1 MITRRQFL
9 KVLIATCATAA
20 AGSTG
25 RASERSAYQVYLPL
39 VQAPAAAPPEPTEPP
54 LPPTPVPPPD
64 DDLPPILDDAPIVGR
79 ATGTAEMAI
88 AWLTPRADPGYT
100 PFDIGVIVQA
110 YRSIGDAAGIDWFLA
125 LAQMAH
131 ETGHLTSFW
140 SLRPQRNPAGIGV
153 TGEWRSDPPPDPS
166 GWAYNTQRQRWERGI
181 SFPTWVDHA
190 IPAHL
195 GRLLAYA
202 LTDAQANE
210 TQRALIATAL
220 AVRPLPSHL
229 RGIAPTIPGLNGR
242 WASPGT
248 TYGQSII
255 ALARRM
261 RYGPASIEGNTGYGS
276 SHKG

>member
-1 MITRRQFL
+1 MMTRRQFL
-9 KVLIATCATAA
+9 KALITTCATAA
-20 AGSTG
+20 VGTTSHAG
-25 RASERSAYQVYLPL
+25 ERSVYEVYLPL
-39 VQAPAAAPPEPTEPP
+39 VQVPAAAPPEPTEPP

-100 PFDIGVIVQA
+100 PFDIGVIVHA
-110 YRSIGDAAGIDWFLA
+110 YRSIGDAAGMDWFLA

-220 AVRPLPSHL
+220 AVRPLPADL

-261 RYGPASIEGNTGYGS
+261 RYGPASIEENTGYSS